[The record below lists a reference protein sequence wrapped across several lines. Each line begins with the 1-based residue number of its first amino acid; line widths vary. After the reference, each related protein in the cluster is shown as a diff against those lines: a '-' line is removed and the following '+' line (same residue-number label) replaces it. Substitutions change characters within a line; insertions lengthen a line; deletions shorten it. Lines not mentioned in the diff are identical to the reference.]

1 MRLVAAG
8 LVMLTGLV
16 AGAGC
21 YRDALD
27 PSADLVPTT
36 VLLTDAPFP
45 FSLVDRVEVYV
56 SQIAASMTADT
67 LPGNQRWL
75 IIAEPRRR
83 YDFLALQR
91 AVTAIAGT
99 GQLPAGTYRAVRMIV
114 NSDSSR
120 VVLHGGRTA
129 RVRWPATGA
138 VEVPAVVEQ
147 PLDVDTGTT
156 LVLDFDV
163 GRSFGYNVDPL
174 FDFVFAPVLRA
185 VRADRTGGLI
195 GTVRG
200 DPDGTGAPQPIADA
214 IVTVYRGSA
223 LAAASSWWVA
233 ATGRTDADG
242 DYRVGFLLPG
252 AYIVRL
258 ESPWS
263 TRFGALTTP
272 DVPVRVGEE
281 SRLDVT
287 LPAVPGATQR

>member
-1 MRLVAAG
+1 MADHRRAA
-8 LVMLTGLV
+8 
-16 AGAGC
+16 A
-21 YRDALD
+21 ALR
-27 PSADLVPTT
+27 
-36 VLLTDAPFP
+36 FP
-45 FSLVDRVEVYV
+45 RA
-56 SQIAASMTADT
+56 AASGDRDRRNGAATGRH
-67 LPGNQRWL
+67 LPGRAHDREQRL
-75 IIAEPRRR
+75 
-83 YDFLALQR
+83 
-91 AVTAIAGT
+91 
-99 GQLPAGTYRAVRMIV
+99 
-114 NSDSSR
+114 
-120 VVLHGGRTA
+120 
-129 RVRWPATGA
+129 
-138 VEVPAVVEQ
+138 EQ

-174 FDFVFAPVLRA
+174 FDFVFTPVLRA